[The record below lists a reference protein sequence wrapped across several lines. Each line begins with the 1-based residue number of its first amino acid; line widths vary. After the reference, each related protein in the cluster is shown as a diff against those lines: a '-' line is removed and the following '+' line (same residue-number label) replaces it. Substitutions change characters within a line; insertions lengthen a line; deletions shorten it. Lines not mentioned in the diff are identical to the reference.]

1 MNILGIDHA
10 ALLVQDV
17 ERSRRFY
24 CEVLGMQEVFSG
36 GNCWLR
42 RGGAEIHLIGQPEGQ
57 PVRLN
62 YRVEDI
68 ADGSATHIAFELD
81 NLEEAQRHF
90 ENLSIPIVCGPRLRW
105 DAGEQLYICDPD
117 GYLIELFMR
126 KK

>member
-1 MNILGIDHA
+1 MNILGLDHA

-17 ERSRRFY
+17 ERSRRYY
-24 CEVLGMQEVFSG
+24 CEILGMQEVPSG

-42 RGGAEIHLIGQPEGQ
+42 KGGAEIHLLGQSEGR
-57 PVRLN
+57 PVVLD
-62 YRVEDI
+62 YRIEDI
-68 ADGSATHIAFELD
+68 TDGSATHIAFEVDSLG
-81 NLEEAQRHF
+81 EAQRHL
-90 ENLSIPIVCGPRLRW
+90 EKHSVPIVCGPRPRW

>member
-1 MNILGIDHA
+1 VNILDLDHA

-24 CEVLGMQEVFSG
+24 REVLGMQEVPSG
-36 GNCWLR
+36 GNCWLKK
-42 RGGAEIHLIGQPEGQ
+42 GGAEIHLLGQSEGR
-57 PVRLN
+57 PVLLD
-62 YRVEDI
+62 YRIEDI
-68 ADGSATHIAFELD
+68 ADGSTTHIAFEVD
-81 NLEEAQRHF
+81 NLEEAQWHL

-117 GYLIELFMR
+117 GYLIELYTR